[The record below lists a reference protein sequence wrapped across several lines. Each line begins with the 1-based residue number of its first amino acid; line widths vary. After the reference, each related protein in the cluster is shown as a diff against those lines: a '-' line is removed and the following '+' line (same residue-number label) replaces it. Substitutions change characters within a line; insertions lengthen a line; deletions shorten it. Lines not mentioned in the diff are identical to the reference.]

1 MNLSKVMA
9 TNIAFFSAVNSNKER
24 PTGCCAGF
32 LSMFILLL
40 QPSFAIFIYG
50 LTVFNIGYS
59 SPVIFIPDRAINGLG
74 IEKTKAA
81 SLISIIGTSNI
92 ILN

>member
-1 MNLSKVMA
+1 
-9 TNIAFFSAVNSNKER
+9 
-24 PTGCCAGF
+24 
-32 LSMFILLL
+32 MFRLLL

-59 SPVIFIPDRAINGLG
+59 SPVLFIPDRAINGLG